1 MPLDVIE
8 FPVADTVPSELNT
21 TVMLIELKLKV
32 PLYVPS
38 KVVAACVPLLLDDE
52 LEESS
57 PELGLEHAAKARVR
71 AIAVNM
77 AA

>member
-1 MPLDVIE
+1 
-8 FPVADTVPSELNT
+8 
-21 TVMLIELKLKV
+21 MLIELKLKV

-57 PELGLEHAAKARVR
+57 PELGLEHADKARVSASAVR
-71 AIAVNM
+71 IA
-77 AA
+77 ASFEIFFI